1 MTATTPP
8 DAAAPLSRLSLNT
21 ATTKRWTL
29 KEAVDGAARA
39 GLPAVGLWRD
49 RVAEAGLS
57 TAARIVRDAG
67 LRVSSLCRGGFL
79 TAADPDGRRAAL
91 ADNKTAIDEAATL
104 GTSELIMVV
113 GGLPDQPQDPRLSRD
128 LIGARQRVA
137 DLLAELA
144 PYAAERR
151 VRLVLEPLHPMYC
164 ADRAVI
170 STLRQALDLAAP
182 HEPAVVGVV
191 VDTFHVWWDP
201 DLSTQIAR
209 AGAERRLACYQVCDW
224 NLPIAADALL
234 SRGMMGD
241 GYIDFTTIGR
251 WVTEAGY
258 AGDVE
263 VEIFNAG
270 IWAADGD
277 AVIATMID
285 RYLTLV
291 LPSLLP
297 TTTTADAATAATTT
311 ATADL
316 RTADSPATALH

>member
-1 MTATTPP
+1 MTASPS
-8 DAAAPLSRLSLNT
+8 PLARLSLNT
-21 ATTKRWTL
+21 ATTKHWTL

-57 TAARIVRDAG
+57 TSARIIRDSG

-79 TAADPDGRRAAL
+79 TAPDPEGRRAAL
-91 ADNKTAIDEAATL
+91 AENKAAIDEAAAL

-113 GGLPDQPQDPRLSRD
+113 GGLPSGSRD
-128 LIGARQRVA
+128 LIGARHQVA

-144 PYAAERR
+144 PYAADHH

-182 HEPAVVGVV
+182 HAPTTVGVV

-201 DLSTQIAR
+201 DLQSQIAR
-209 AGAERRLACYQVCDW
+209 AGAEHRLACYQICDW
-224 NLPIAADALL
+224 NLPIAQDALL

-241 GYIDFTTIGR
+241 GYIDFDAITQWIANT
-251 WVTEAGY
+251 GY
-258 AGDVE
+258 TGDVE
-263 VEIFNAG
+263 VEIFNED
-270 IWAADGD
+270 IWAADGND
-277 AVIATMID
+277 VIATMID
-285 RYLTLV
+285 RYLDLV
-291 LPSLLP
+291 LPSLTLP
-297 TTTTADAATAATTT
+297 SDT
-311 ATADL
+311 L
-316 RTADSPATALH
+316 IPQ